1 MRLGLIAH
9 ARAGDKG
16 DTSILFLAPFDED
29 DFELIREK
37 LTPETVARH
46 FGSELACVTI
56 VELEKL
62 WAFTIVIQE
71 QLGGGVTRTH
81 RVDPHGKTLSSHL
94 LDLELT

>member
-16 DTSILFLAPFDED
+16 DTSILFLAPFDQD
-29 DFELIREK
+29 DFELIRKK

-46 FGSELACVTI
+46 FGSEAARVTI
-56 VELEKL
+56 IALEKL
-62 WAFTIVIQE
+62 NAFTIVIQE

-94 LDLELT
+94 LDLEFT